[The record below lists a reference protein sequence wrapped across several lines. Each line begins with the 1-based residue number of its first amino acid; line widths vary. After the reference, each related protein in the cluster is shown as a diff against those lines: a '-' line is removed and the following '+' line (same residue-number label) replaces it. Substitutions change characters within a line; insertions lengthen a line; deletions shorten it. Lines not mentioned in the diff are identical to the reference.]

1 MERPRT
7 PPHSELCLPSP
18 VTAEKPWS
26 QGASLPPRSIDRP
39 LVRPDAE
46 TVFEISPHEFR
57 SIMDRVAVIAAKWAC
72 GDIVVPSSVSGLSLS
87 SLGSDWRKSGDISVA
102 KSSRGEFLIKSGRV
116 DGISAGHF
124 ALLSPD
130 HVILTAGILTD
141 RPLDV
146 DWPQEW
152 RNYEDCSDKRVLDH
166 CCGGGAKVRMLRE
179 LGLDAHGVDICSW
192 GIGTPSFL
200 HYGRAEKLPF
210 VDGAFDRVESRMG
223 ALLWGQDNKQS
234 CRDILGE
241 MIRVTVDG
249 GTIRIVPIRKELVL
263 ALVSERADV
272 SMQDPQ
278 LPDYGVVELL
288 VRRSAAQ
295 S

>member
-7 PPHSELCLPSP
+7 PPHSELRLSSP
-18 VTAEKPWS
+18 ATVEKSWA
-26 QGASLPPRSIDRP
+26 QEASLPSRSIDRP
-39 LVRPDAE
+39 LVRPDAD
-46 TVFEISPHEFR
+46 TVFEISPYEFR
-57 SIMDRVAVIAAKWAC
+57 SIMDRVAVIAAKWTC
-72 GDIVVPSSVSGLSLS
+72 GDIVVPSSVSGPSLS

-116 DGISAGHF
+116 EGVSAGHF
-124 ALLSPD
+124 ALLSPEQM
-130 HVILTAGILTD
+130 ILTAGILTD

-146 DWPQEW
+146 DWPPAW
-152 RNYEDCSDKRVLDH
+152 RNYDDCKDKRVLDH

-179 LGLDAHGVDICSW
+179 LGIDAHGVDICSW

-223 ALLWGQDNKQS
+223 ALLWAQDNKQN
-234 CRDILGE
+234 CREILGE

-249 GTIRIVPIRKELVL
+249 GTLRIAPIRKELVL

-272 SMQDPQ
+272 FIQDPQ
-278 LPDYGVVELL
+278 PTDYGVVELL